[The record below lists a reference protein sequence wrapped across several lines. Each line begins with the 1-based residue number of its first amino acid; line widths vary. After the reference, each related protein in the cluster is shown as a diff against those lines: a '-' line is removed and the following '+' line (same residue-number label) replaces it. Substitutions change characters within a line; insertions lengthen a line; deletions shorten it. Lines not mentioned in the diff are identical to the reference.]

1 MQDADIVWLRESLA
15 VIQGSPVEPMDSEYF
30 DDVLQARVRE
40 YQVAR
45 NLTVDGMV
53 GPKTQMMINTDLGT
67 EAPRL
72 NGSN

>member
-15 VIQGSPVEPMDSEYF
+15 LIQGSPVEPMGSEYF

-40 YQVAR
+40 YQVSR
-45 NLTVDGMV
+45 SLTADGMA
-53 GPKTQMMINTDLGT
+53 GPKTQILMNADLGI